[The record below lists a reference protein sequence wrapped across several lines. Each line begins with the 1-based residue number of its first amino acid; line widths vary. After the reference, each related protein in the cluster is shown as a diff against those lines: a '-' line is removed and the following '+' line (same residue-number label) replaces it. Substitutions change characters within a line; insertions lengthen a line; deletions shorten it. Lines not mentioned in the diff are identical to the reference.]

1 MSALVSDLTAPV
13 QHLGCPWLLLNR
25 KVVLKKPQEGA
36 EYPLNNVGLGH
47 PEHFAGLGL
56 LGFNFGGR
64 RSKPWHEGGGCGA
77 GGEEPG
83 AGRRGYLSQDPRAL
97 CWRSLWGLM
106 GGKARAWEELLKP
119 KSVKWK
125 ACVART
131 CQPSRS
137 WLIKHCIC
145 LHKPAGGMMP
155 A

>member
-64 RSKPWHEGGGCGA
+64 RSKPWHEAGAVVLVERSLERA
-77 GGEEPG
+77 GGDTFP
-83 AGRRGYLSQDPRAL
+83 RTPVLS
-97 CWRSLWGLM
+97 
-106 GGKARAWEELLKP
+106 
-119 KSVKWK
+119 
-125 ACVART
+125 
-131 CQPSRS
+131 
-137 WLIKHCIC
+137 
-145 LHKPAGGMMP
+145 AGG
-155 A
+155 ACGD